1 MRKVCKNKKT
11 NEKYANEKKYTTENI
26 YKKQNYTHKKY
37 TNGKY
42 TNAKCRNEKK
52 YANEKCTNGKK
63 GIKIIRSK
71 TIWKK
76 KTLKVY
82 KWKVCELKVLQNEK
96 QPLNVF
102 LIKLN
107 RTCTQTNKRCSS
119 IG

>member
-1 MRKVCKNKKT
+1 MKSVRM
-11 NEKYANEKKYTTENI
+11 EKKESKLYDQKLYE
-26 YKKQNYTHKKY
+26 KKQ
-37 TNGKY
+37 
-42 TNAKCRNEKK
+42 
-52 YANEKCTNGKK
+52 
-63 GIKIIRSK
+63 
-71 TIWKK
+71 
-76 KTLKVY
+76 TLKVY

>member
-1 MRKVCKNKKT
+1 MTLLKVSGSLVT
-11 NEKYANEKKYTTENI
+11 TPLLFEIVWMIRIWKYAYETCMNQKYTSEKKYV
-26 YKKQNYTHKKY
+26 
-37 TNGKY
+37 
-42 TNAKCRNEKK
+42 
-52 YANEKCTNGKK
+52 NEKCTNGKK
-63 GIKIIRSK
+63 VYESK
-71 TIWKK
+71 LYEQKLYEKKK

-107 RTCTQTNKRCSS
+107 RMCTQTNKRCSS

>member
-1 MRKVCKNKKT
+1 MTLLKVSGSLVT
-11 NEKYANEKKYTTENI
+11 TPLLFEIVWMIRRWKYAYETYMNQKYTS
-26 YKKQNYTHKKY
+26 
-37 TNGKY
+37 
-42 TNAKCRNEKK
+42 EKK

>member
-1 MRKVCKNKKT
+1 MTLLKVSGSLVT
-11 NEKYANEKKYTTENI
+11 TPLLFEIVWMIRIWKYAYETCMNQKYTS
-26 YKKQNYTHKKY
+26 
-37 TNGKY
+37 
-42 TNAKCRNEKK
+42 EKK
-52 YANEKCTNGKK
+52 YANEECTMEKSIR
-63 GIKIIRSK
+63 IKIIWAK
-71 TIWKK
+71 TILKKKK

-107 RTCTQTNKRCSS
+107 RMCTQTNKRCSS